1 MPTESP
7 LINLAEQLLRTRRV
21 SLPRFHHRPGQG
33 WVRGELLN
41 AAEAAGFELLVTT
54 DKNMRYRQNLT
65 GRKIAIVVIGNAQWL
80 VLRRYVERVLPPP
93 IRQRR
98 VASLRL
104 KFRSGK
110 PPCFYFLKLQ
120 SRLESDQ
127 SGRAVAA
134 EPDTQQP
141 RRWRDCVG
149 QGAEAGLC

>member
-80 VLRRYVERVLPPP
+80 VLRRYVERV
-93 IRQRR
+93 
-98 VASLRL
+98 
-104 KFRSGK
+104 
-110 PPCFYFLKLQ
+110 
-120 SRLESDQ
+120 
-127 SGRAVAA
+127 VAA
-134 EPDTQQP
+134 ADTAAP
-141 RRWRDCVG
+141 G
-149 QGAEAGLC
+149 SFAEVEIPFR